1 MVVSMAA
8 AKEVSVAAVA
18 VNYSAAECI
27 RPEEEV
33 DKTCPECG
41 AMFSLDEP
49 VDTALEVWCEPC
61 WHVMSEDDRAS
72 AVAAVQEGE
81 RESFLARGPAVSHP
95 FSLLLPE

>member
-8 AKEVSVAAVA
+8 AKEATVAAVA
-18 VNYSAAECI
+18 VNYSAAEYIC
-27 RPEEEV
+27 PEEEV

-41 AMFSLDEP
+41 ALFSLDEP
-49 VDTALEVWCEPC
+49 VDSALEVWCPPC

-72 AVAAVQEGE
+72 AIAAVRKGE
-81 RESFLARGPAVSHP
+81 RESYFARGPAVSHP